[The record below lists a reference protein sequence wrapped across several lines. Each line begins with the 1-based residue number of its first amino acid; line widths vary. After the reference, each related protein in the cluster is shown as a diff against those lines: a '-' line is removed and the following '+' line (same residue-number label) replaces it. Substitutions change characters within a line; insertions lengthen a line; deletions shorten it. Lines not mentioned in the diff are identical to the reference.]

1 MFTIE
6 KLYQE
11 RGISVLEK
19 NNLSISFHDP
29 NPPGQVR
36 DCLIKAL
43 GNGVCERISR
53 CIAEGQAHFFQ
64 NNFNTR

>member
-11 RGISVLEK
+11 RGSPFLEK

-29 NPPGQVR
+29 NLPGQVR

-53 CIAEGQAHFFQ
+53 CVAEGQTHFSQ
-64 NNFNTR
+64 NNFNIR

>member
-1 MFTIE
+1 
-6 KLYQE
+6 
-11 RGISVLEK
+11 LEK

-29 NPPGQVR
+29 NLPGQVR

-43 GNGVCERISR
+43 GNGICERISR
-53 CIAEGQAHFFQ
+53 CMAEGQAHFSQ